1 MGIKIGQKLR
11 ASVLN
16 TKPTEEKPRVSTVG
30 TSSLNKRVGY
40 EGETVTSVS
49 MGSGSSGGSTQVG
62 SVPLDID
69 LSPMMDGMDY
79 DADDKQLFNVY
90 RDIYFFDPICGS
102 TVDLFSTLP
111 FSDLSFSGAKD
122 SVLEPYYEAHER
134 LGLTEAFPGMST
146 DIKVTGAYVGS
157 LLHDKKDKAFFD
169 IMTHRYDNIDVTP
182 LPFFNQ
188 DPILEWK
195 IPEDIKRAFTKDSKR
210 IDKLKKFLGEEF
222 INKLVDDVSMELD
235 PIGTLYIPRKTFSFG
250 EGVSFFRRVL
260 PIWLIEK
267 NLYRGTLIESGRRQ
281 RGILHAQMGDGGD
294 WEPSIEEMEFMTDLL
309 LSADSDP
316 IGSIIC
322 TRLGVNISEF
332 RQGGDF
338 WKITDIW
345 DQTSQFK
352 MRAMGISEAFLSG
365 EACMA
370 GQTLVATKEQ
380 GLIRI
385 DSMSDIEN
393 RDRKHH
399 NINVT
404 VSGRYKHLKAK
415 QWLYNGKRKTKI
427 VKTELG
433 NELQCTPN
441 HPLLVLDTDGLGTSW
456 VRTDRVKVGD
466 MLCVPVRRTVRKT
479 KLKLNLSA
487 PMEHDVDWAYTLERP
502 KVMTPELAYF
512 LGIFISEGFW
522 GNFDQRI
529 IINNSNLDLLN
540 HCVESF
546 KMVFGHDLD
555 LQARPHQRAGTAY
568 SINGAQGTTNKDMY
582 GFGIQS
588 KQLNLWLEELGITPV
603 RGEKSAAHYKDIP
616 WCILQA
622 DIESQRAFLAAYL
635 DGDGSVRSDAPV
647 MTWISSSTQVTE
659 KLQAMIQAMGYIAKR
674 TSDNKRVTVRG
685 YDCEQLSEE
694 LAPYVLEKHFNV
706 DRDCKARNSY
716 YLPDRIIKDFM
727 LSRKVKDTRHG
738 SYFKDDK
745 GQEILVDVY
754 KRIGDHN
761 FLYDNHSVGKYDKG
775 LAALK
780 LVSLSTYNKL
790 MHMLSLGYRYTEV
803 TSIEDGDKVDVY
815 DVSMGDQ
822 EPAFV
827 ANGIIVHNTYDNQ
840 QAGINIA
847 VEYMKAFRD
856 HLTRQVYYKKI
867 FPLVSM
873 MNGNAVNRSG
883 KIIRK
888 SGMLDGDQMDVM
900 KRMQDGSRL
909 FLPNVHWSKQ
919 LRPDVDNAMMEN
931 LRAMTEL
938 GVPVPLR
945 TIAAAGGFNFDQIL
959 MDQDEDL
966 ALRRKIG
973 AYKQRQQQVDKEYA
987 VKEEEGGESFSSA
1000 SASSVLGGRKRP
1012 GLRREFG
1019 EHSEIVGHTVTGKKK
1034 MIVDQLSANN
1044 KANNAI
1050 YKAVQNYQKNA
1061 TQPLD
1066 TGKVSLNPSKR
1077 DVRGF
1082 GRF

>member
-11 ASVLN
+11 AMQDIQ
-16 TKPTEEKPRVSTVG
+16 PAQPAQPVSNRKVG
-30 TSSLNKRVGY
+30 TTSLNKRVGY
-40 EGETVTSVS
+40 EDSQLSVS
-49 MGSGSSGGSTQVG
+49 MTSGAANGSTQVG

-111 FSDLSFSGAKD
+111 FSDISFSGAKD

-188 DPILEWK
+188 DPILEWQ
-195 IPEDIKRAFTKDSKR
+195 IPQDIKRAFTKDSKR
-210 IDKLKKFLGEEF
+210 IDKLKKFLGESF
-222 INKLVDDVSMELD
+222 IERLVSDVSMELD

-250 EGVSFFRRVL
+250 EGISFFRRVL

-294 WEPSIEEMEFMTDLL
+294 WEPSVEEMEFMTDLL

-352 MRAMGISEAFLSG
+352 MRAMGISESFLSG
-365 EACMA
+365 D
-370 GQTLVATKEQ
+370 AT
-380 GLIRI
+380 
-385 DSMSDIEN
+385 
-393 RDRKHH
+393 
-399 NINVT
+399 
-404 VSGRYKHLKAK
+404 
-415 QWLYNGKRKTKI
+415 
-427 VKTELG
+427 
-433 NELQCTPN
+433 
-441 HPLLVLDTDGLGTSW
+441 
-456 VRTDRVKVGD
+456 
-466 MLCVPVRRTVRKT
+466 
-479 KLKLNLSA
+479 
-487 PMEHDVDWAYTLERP
+487 
-502 KVMTPELAYF
+502 F
-512 LGIFISEGFW
+512 
-522 GNFDQRI
+522 
-529 IINNSNLDLLN
+529 
-540 HCVESF
+540 
-546 KMVFGHDLD
+546 
-555 LQARPHQRAGTAY
+555 
-568 SINGAQGTTNKDMY
+568 
-582 GFGIQS
+582 
-588 KQLNLWLEELGITPV
+588 
-603 RGEKSAAHYKDIP
+603 
-616 WCILQA
+616 
-622 DIESQRAFLAAYL
+622 
-635 DGDGSVRSDAPV
+635 
-647 MTWISSSTQVTE
+647 
-659 KLQAMIQAMGYIAKR
+659 
-674 TSDNKRVTVRG
+674 
-685 YDCEQLSEE
+685 
-694 LAPYVLEKHFNV
+694 
-706 DRDCKARNSY
+706 
-716 YLPDRIIKDFM
+716 
-727 LSRKVKDTRHG
+727 
-738 SYFKDDK
+738 
-745 GQEILVDVY
+745 
-754 KRIGDHN
+754 
-761 FLYDNHSVGKYDKG
+761 
-775 LAALK
+775 
-780 LVSLSTYNKL
+780 
-790 MHMLSLGYRYTEV
+790 
-803 TSIEDGDKVDVY
+803 
-815 DVSMGDQ
+815 
-822 EPAFV
+822 
-827 ANGIIVHNTYDNQ
+827 DNQ

-888 SGMLDGDQMDVM
+888 NGMLDGDQMDVM

-919 LRPDVDNAMMEN
+919 LRPDIDNSMMEN

-945 TIAAAGGFNFDQIL
+945 TIAAAGGFNFDQML

-966 ALRRKIG
+966 ALRRKLG
-973 AYKQRQQQVDKEYA
+973 QYRKRQQEVEKEYA
-987 VKEEEGGESFSSA
+987 LNDDEADSFS
-1000 SASSVLGGRKRP
+1000 SASSVLGGRARP
-1012 GLRREFG
+1012 GLKRDYG
-1019 EHSEIVGHTVTGKKK
+1019 DASEIAQYSPTGKKK
-1034 MIVDQLSANN
+1034 LVIDQRSANN

-1050 YKAVQNYQKNA
+1050 YRAVKNYQSNA
-1061 TQPLD
+1061 TEPLD
-1066 TGKVSLNPSKR
+1066 TGKVDFNPSKR
-1077 DVRGF
+1077 DRRGF

>member
-11 ASVLN
+11 TSVNVPASDD
-16 TKPTEEKPRVSTVG
+16 KPAESSTIG

-40 EGETVTSVS
+40 DGSSVVSTS
-49 MGSGSSGGSTQVG
+49 MGSGSAGGSTQVG

-122 SVLEPYYEAHER
+122 SILEPYYEAHER

-188 DPILEWK
+188 DPILEWQ
-195 IPEDIKRAFTKDSKR
+195 IPQDIKKAFTKDSKR
-210 IDKLKKFLGEEF
+210 IDKLKKFLGESF
-222 INKLVDDVSMELD
+222 IDKLVADVSMELD

-250 EGVSFFRRVL
+250 EGISFFRRVL

-352 MRAMGISEAFLSG
+352 MRAMGISESFLSG
-365 EACMA
+365 EA
-370 GQTLVATKEQ
+370 
-380 GLIRI
+380 
-385 DSMSDIEN
+385 
-393 RDRKHH
+393 
-399 NINVT
+399 
-404 VSGRYKHLKAK
+404 
-415 QWLYNGKRKTKI
+415 
-427 VKTELG
+427 
-433 NELQCTPN
+433 
-441 HPLLVLDTDGLGTSW
+441 
-456 VRTDRVKVGD
+456 
-466 MLCVPVRRTVRKT
+466 
-479 KLKLNLSA
+479 
-487 PMEHDVDWAYTLERP
+487 
-502 KVMTPELAYF
+502 
-512 LGIFISEGFW
+512 
-522 GNFDQRI
+522 
-529 IINNSNLDLLN
+529 
-540 HCVESF
+540 
-546 KMVFGHDLD
+546 
-555 LQARPHQRAGTAY
+555 
-568 SINGAQGTTNKDMY
+568 
-582 GFGIQS
+582 
-588 KQLNLWLEELGITPV
+588 
-603 RGEKSAAHYKDIP
+603 
-616 WCILQA
+616 
-622 DIESQRAFLAAYL
+622 
-635 DGDGSVRSDAPV
+635 
-647 MTWISSSTQVTE
+647 
-659 KLQAMIQAMGYIAKR
+659 
-674 TSDNKRVTVRG
+674 
-685 YDCEQLSEE
+685 
-694 LAPYVLEKHFNV
+694 
-706 DRDCKARNSY
+706 
-716 YLPDRIIKDFM
+716 
-727 LSRKVKDTRHG
+727 
-738 SYFKDDK
+738 
-745 GQEILVDVY
+745 
-754 KRIGDHN
+754 
-761 FLYDNHSVGKYDKG
+761 
-775 LAALK
+775 
-780 LVSLSTYNKL
+780 
-790 MHMLSLGYRYTEV
+790 
-803 TSIEDGDKVDVY
+803 
-815 DVSMGDQ
+815 
-822 EPAFV
+822 
-827 ANGIIVHNTYDNQ
+827 TYDNQ

-873 MNGNAVNRSG
+873 MNGHAVNRSG

-888 SGMLDGDQMDVM
+888 NGMLEGDQMDIM

-945 TIAAAGGFNFDQIL
+945 TIAAAGGFNFDQML

-966 ALRRKIG
+966 ALRRKLG
-973 AYKQRQQQVDKEYA
+973 AYRQRQQQVEKEYA
-987 VKEEEGGESFSSA
+987 VKEDDDAESFS
-1000 SASSVLGGRKRP
+1000 SASSVLGGRSRP
-1012 GLRREFG
+1012 GLRRDFG
-1019 EHSEIVGHTVTGKKK
+1019 EASEIVGHTVTGKKK
-1034 MIVDQLSANN
+1034 MIIDQLSAND

-1050 YKAVQNYQKNA
+1050 YKAVKNYSSNA
-1061 TQPLD
+1061 KQPLD
-1066 TGKVSLNPSKR
+1066 TGQVSLNPSKR
-1077 DVRGF
+1077 DIQGF